1 MELKKEKD
9 RINNKRYSL
18 LIYLGIFLFSFGS
31 FYLISY
37 YYKNET
43 KVNQELEMVDNYFK
57 TIDEKK
63 KNGESFNDESKENGI
78 KKDEFLH
85 ENNYIA
91 ILEIPKINLKKGIYD
106 KDNGNNNVEKNV
118 YMLNETILPDENK
131 TSHILLA
138 AHSGN
143 SYRAFFNNLKKLEMN
158 DNVYFYYKGIKYIYE
173 VVNKYEIKK
182 TGKFELNQ
190 SNNSDITLI
199 SCISGTKKQIV
210 YVAVLVEQERY

>member
-1 MELKKEKD
+1 
-9 RINNKRYSL
+9 
-18 LIYLGIFLFSFGS
+18 
-31 FYLISY
+31 
-37 YYKNET
+37 
-43 KVNQELEMVDNYFK
+43 MVDNYFK

-78 KKDEFLH
+78 KKDESLH

-138 AHSGN
+138 PHLVIVIEH
-143 SYRAFFNNLKKLEMN
+143 F
-158 DNVYFYYKGIKYIYE
+158 
-173 VVNKYEIKK
+173 
-182 TGKFELNQ
+182 
-190 SNNSDITLI
+190 LI
-199 SCISGTKKQIV
+199 I
-210 YVAVLVEQERY
+210 